1 MNGASK
7 NKEQSKEPLKQQQKK
22 EKKIKVSLSQNQ
34 LKQTKS
40 VTETTLFMLL
50 IRSDSK
56 SWEVSKKF
64 FRKFL

>member
-7 NKEQSKEPLKQQQKK
+7 NKEQSKDPLKQQQK
-22 EKKIKVSLSQNQ
+22 KKIKVSLSQNQ
-34 LKQTKS
+34 LKQAKS